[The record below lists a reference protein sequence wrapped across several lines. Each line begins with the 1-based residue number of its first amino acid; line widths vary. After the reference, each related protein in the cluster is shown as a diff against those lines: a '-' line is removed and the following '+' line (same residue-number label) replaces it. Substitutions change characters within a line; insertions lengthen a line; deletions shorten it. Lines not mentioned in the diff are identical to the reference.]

1 MGFQINQTNLYEQ
14 NQKTAQTGGTKKQ
27 DEIGQCYNELCKY
40 SAPSMDNICSIWNAG
55 YKQDGN
61 NFYAQHM
68 GYCDEYGDAAKNYGD
83 AVLKGSEDLDKL
95 VENIKTVT
103 QKSVAGLKSLIVQE
117 NSFINEKHINQQDN
131 NDNEFANN
139 TFANFTN
146 KKEEPSNNFFAKF
159 TKVFA

>member
-1 MGFQINQTNLYEQ
+1 MGFQINQTNFYEQ
-14 NQKTAQTGGTKKQ
+14 NQKTAQTDGTKKQ
-27 DEIGQCYNELCKY
+27 DEIGQCYDELCKY

-61 NFYAQHM
+61 NFYVQHM

-95 VENIKTVT
+95 VENIKAVT

-131 NDNEFANN
+131 KDSEFANN
-139 TFANFTN
+139 TFPNFIN
-146 KKEEPSNNFFAKF
+146 KKEEPGNNFFAKF
-159 TKVFA
+159 TKALA